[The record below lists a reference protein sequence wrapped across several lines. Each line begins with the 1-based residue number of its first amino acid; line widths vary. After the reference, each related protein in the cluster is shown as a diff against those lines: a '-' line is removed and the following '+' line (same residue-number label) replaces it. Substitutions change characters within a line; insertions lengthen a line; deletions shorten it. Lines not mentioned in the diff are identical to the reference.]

1 MRVKKREFVLE
12 FSQLSCPWSN
22 ENKSC
27 MRVDEI
33 MVHDRNDDNS
43 SVQTKPTSCN
53 IVGPTMLHEVGRN
66 FKQV

>member
-1 MRVKKREFVLE
+1 MRVKKRGFVLE

-43 SVQTKPTSCN
+43 STETLKACSNEAN
-53 IVGPTMLHEVGRN
+53 IMQHCWPNYVA
-66 FKQV
+66 